1 MMKTLLVG
9 SLLALALSS
18 AAFAKSNPVISQ
30 SGLST
35 ICAQSSGDQN
45 ATLKLAD
52 GQTVDVTV
60 HCAGTTTTVG
70 DTSDTG
76 ESEKGPTEAAENGVE
91 D

>member
-9 SLLALALSS
+9 SLVALALVTT
-18 AAFAKSNPVISQ
+18 AYAKPLPVVSQ
-30 SGLST
+30 GDLGT

-45 ATLKLAD
+45 ASLKLSN
-52 GQTVDVTV
+52 GKTVDVTV
-60 HCAGTTTTVG
+60 HCGGATTTVG
-70 DTSDTG
+70 AATDTG